1 MKQSEYYYSTDL
13 KIDFDTAL
21 KHTTDALA
29 GEGFGVLSDIDVQ
42 HTLKEKLDADFR
54 RYRILGACNPP
65 LAHRG
70 LAEEPD
76 LGVLLPCNF
85 VVYELGPEATRVSAM
100 DPSSVMKVVDNEKV
114 SSVAVEVSARI
125 KTVMDAIEVAAKA

>member
-13 KIDFDTAL
+13 KVDFDTAL
-21 KHTTDALA
+21 RHTTEALG

-42 HTLKEKLDADFR
+42 DTLKKKLDTEFR

-70 LAEEPD
+70 LVEEPD

-85 VVYELGPEATRVSAM
+85 AVYELGPDATRVSAM
-100 DPSSVMKVVDNEKV
+100 DPAAVMKVVDNAQV
-114 SSVAVEVSARI
+114 SPVAEEVATRI
-125 KTVMDAIEVAAKA
+125 KTVMDAIEIAAKG

>member
-13 KIDFDTAL
+13 KVDFDTAL
-21 KHTTDALA
+21 RHTTEALS

-42 HTLKEKLDADFR
+42 DTLKKKLDTEFR

-70 LAEEPD
+70 LVEEPD

-85 VVYELGPEATRVSAM
+85 AVYELGPEATRVSAM
-100 DPSSVMKVVDNEKV
+100 DPAAVMKVVDNDKV
-114 SSVAVEVSARI
+114 SPVAEEVATRI
-125 KTVMDAIEVAAKA
+125 KTVMDAIEVAAKG

>member
-1 MKQSEYYYSTDL
+1 
-13 KIDFDTAL
+13 
-21 KHTTDALA
+21 
-29 GEGFGVLSDIDVQ
+29 
-42 HTLKEKLDADFR
+42 
-54 RYRILGACNPP
+54 
-65 LAHRG
+65 

-76 LGVLLPCNF
+76 LGVLLPCNS

-114 SSVAVEVSARI
+114 SSVAEEVSTRT